1 MTGRSAVARIVARVE
16 GRVQGVGFRFFVRD
30 RARALGLSGNVRNL
44 PGGSVH
50 VEAEGSRESLG
61 TLIQELHQGPPAA
74 RVERVGVEWHEPHGA
89 GGFLIE
95 AG

>member
-1 MTGRSAVARIVARVE
+1 MTGRPARSRIVALVE

-30 RARALGLSGNVRNL
+30 RARALGLAGAVRNL

-50 VEAEGSRESLG
+50 VEAEGSRDSLSA
-61 TLIQELHQGPPAA
+61 LIQDLHEGPPAA
-74 RVERVGVEWHEPHGA
+74 RVERVGVEWHQPRGA
-89 GGFLIE
+89 AEFLIE